1 MVQQGKTK
9 GQRMLNTLKK
19 YCEIDP
25 KSDYRPTLLGHINID
40 RINEIHDSWERGLE
54 KQAKKFVEEMEEK
67 YGKKKT

>member
-9 GQRMLNTLKK
+9 GQRMMNTLKK

-40 RINEIHDSWERGLE
+40 RLNEIYDDWERGLE
-54 KQAKKFVEEMEEK
+54 K
-67 YGKKKT
+67 